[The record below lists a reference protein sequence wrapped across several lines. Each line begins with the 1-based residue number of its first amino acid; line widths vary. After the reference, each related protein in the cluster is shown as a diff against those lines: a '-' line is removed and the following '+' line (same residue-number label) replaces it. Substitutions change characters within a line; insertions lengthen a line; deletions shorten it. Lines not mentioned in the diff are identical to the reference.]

1 MVELIEVFTISVY
14 HPEVVTFYDLCFD
27 HADDFLTFVAIA
39 VYELDGI
46 PKGIAR
52 FNGCHKWGLSG
63 KLRFNK
69 FKFNSLGYLQ

>member
-1 MVELIEVFTISVY
+1 MVELIEVVTISVN

-27 HADDFLTFVAIA
+27 HADDFPARLAIT

-52 FNGCHKWGLSG
+52 FNSCHKWGLLG
-63 KLRFNK
+63 ELRFDK
-69 FKFNSLGYLQ
+69 FKFYSLGYLQ